1 MAAGSGRSASL
12 LYVRSK
18 ALNRSKRKVPNAS
31 KTKINRLVLHQAV
44 FTKHKFSHIKNV
56 IKNFRKQQR

>member
-18 ALNRSKRKVPNAS
+18 ALNRSKRKVS
-31 KTKINRLVLHQAV
+31 
-44 FTKHKFSHIKNV
+44 NV
-56 IKNFRKQQR
+56 AKQK